1 MSHVLIAF
9 LLTFGSPL
17 DAEMNTPKSG
27 EPIHRIYKQTPT
39 QREADL
45 RKWVGGYGESFGGI
59 KYRYGGKTSKG
70 FDCSGFT
77 KFVFG
82 SYGIDLSGHS
92 GTQAT
97 QGRKI
102 SLQEA
107 QPGDLVFFGRSGK
120 VSHVAII
127 CENTPDGIIAV
138 HSTSS
143 KGIMKQN
150 ISKSSYWSPKIMYAR
165 DVISRYIDED
175 FSQDLISTRDTK

>member
-9 LLTFGSPL
+9 LLTFGASL
-17 DAEMNTPKSG
+17 DAEVNTPKST
-27 EPIHRIYKQTPT
+27 EPIHRIYKQTSAE
-39 QREADL
+39 READL

-59 KYRYGGKTSKG
+59 DYKWGGKTSEG

-97 QGRKI
+97 QGRAI
-102 SLQEA
+102 SLQNA
-107 QPGDLVFFGRSGK
+107 QPGDLVFFGYGGR
-120 VSHVAII
+120 VTHVAII
-127 CENTPDGIIAV
+127 CENTADGIIAV

-150 ISKSSYWSPKIMYAR
+150 ISKSSYWSPKILFAR

-175 FSQDLISTRDTK
+175 FSKDLINTRDAK

>member
-9 LLTFGSPL
+9 LLTFGASL
-17 DAEMNTPKSG
+17 DAEINTPKST
-27 EPIHRIYKQTPT
+27 EPIHRIYKQTPAE
-39 QREADL
+39 READL
-45 RKWVGGYGESFGGI
+45 RKWVGGYGESFSGI
-59 KYRYGGKTSKG
+59 DYKWGGKTSKG

-97 QGRKI
+97 QGRAI
-102 SLQEA
+102 SLQNA
-107 QPGDLVFFGRSGK
+107 QPGDLVFFGYGGR
-120 VSHVAII
+120 VTHVAII
-127 CENTPDGIIAV
+127 CENTADGIIAV

-150 ISKSSYWSPKIMYAR
+150 ISKSSYWSPKILFAR

-175 FSQDLISTRDTK
+175 FSKDLINTRDAK

>member
-9 LLTFGSPL
+9 LLTFGASL
-17 DAEMNTPKSG
+17 DAEINTPKST
-27 EPIHRIYKQTPT
+27 EPIHRIYKQTPAE
-39 QREADL
+39 READL

-59 KYRYGGKTSKG
+59 DYKWGGKTSKG

-97 QGRKI
+97 QGRAI
-102 SLQEA
+102 SLQNA
-107 QPGDLVFFGRSGK
+107 QPGDLVFFGYGGR
-120 VSHVAII
+120 VTHVAII
-127 CENTPDGIIAV
+127 CENTADGIIAV

-150 ISKSSYWSPKIMYAR
+150 ISKSSYWSPKILFAR

-175 FSQDLISTRDTK
+175 FSKDLINTRDAK